1 MEATMSAQTLS
12 GTRPDVPATPP
23 STGTAGAAA
32 TAAEKF
38 PRPHT
43 DAQDDWPLDVHL
55 PDENEDDEC

>member
-1 MEATMSAQTLS
+1 MSTQTLPDP
-12 GTRPDVPATPP
+12 RPDSPGTP

-38 PRPHT
+38 PRPHA